1 MTQHPKRLLAG
12 VVDRPKTMAILSNYT
27 TIETLE
33 VVLMRVYSVAA
44 YRHKLADAKITTVAL
59 AVTPK
64 LMAANAPIRYGDDLL
79 VQGRLQ
85 TVLVLPHRHERQVA
99 KQLLEH
105 NTHKI
110 LQAQANWFARYVA
123 SHHDAE
129 TLAKRLARLTNNWLL
144 HKDQLAA
151 YQQHVQELLASHS
164 GAAVENLAAMQNHQR
179 ELNEQTTAAILAL
192 TTPLVLLKQP
202 LKRVTT
208 TAIYGRLQRERA
220 AVERNRLSD
229 PVYLHQQAQEIMLD
243 YQFAQAHHLP
253 LSGKGTP
260 LSDEELAQWQQA
272 IDAKYLN

>member
-27 TIETLE
+27 AIETLE

-44 YRHKLADAKITTVAL
+44 YRHEITNTKITTVAL

-64 LMAANAPIRYGDDLL
+64 LMVANAPIRYGDDLL

-85 TVLVLPHRHERQVA
+85 TVLVLPHRHERQAA
-99 KQLLEH
+99 KQLLE
-105 NTHKI
+105 NNERKI
-110 LQAQANWFARYVA
+110 LQAQANCFARYVA
-123 SHHDAE
+123 SHHDAD
-129 TLAKRLARLTNNWLL
+129 TLAKRLAKITANWLS
-144 HKDQLAA
+144 HKDQLTA
-151 YQQHVQELLASHS
+151 YQRHVQELMAPHS
-164 GAAVENLAAMQNHQR
+164 GASVENLPAMQRHQR
-179 ELNEQTTAAILAL
+179 ELNEETTTAILAL
-192 TTPLVLLKQP
+192 TTPLLLLKQP

-208 TAIYGRLQRERA
+208 TAIYGRLQRPRE
-220 AVERNRLSD
+220 AVDFKRLAD
-229 PVYLHQQAQEIMLD
+229 PLYLHQQAQEIMLD
-243 YQFAQAHHLP
+243 YQFATAHHLP